1 MVSATERMR
10 IYFLGADDPT
20 CLEAFQH
27 FPSAAIHPVPEDQ
40 EIVSRITGGDGLEI
54 PRCLVW
60 SLPMARGVAA
70 HQRLRAGGVTI
81 PTVALIDPTEAVP
94 GPPAHSC
101 ETAFVMKPGSVP
113 AIVDR
118 VWNALQLDTA
128 LMPARRARIRFQL
141 QLTTLSHREAEVLE
155 LLITGRSTK
164 EIGSELYIGT
174 QTVLKH
180 RSSILKKLGVRN
192 DVELALKLRQHRDA
206 STCLKA
212 CELGLPSGTVGTAAT
227 GNAPCGPVSLS
238 VNETFRFPRE
248 SA

>member
-1 MVSATERMR
+1 MVSAKERMR
-10 IYFLGADDPT
+10 IYFLGGDDST

-27 FPSAAIHPVPEDQ
+27 FPAAAVHPVGEDQ
-40 EIVSRITGGDGLEI
+40 ELVSRIAGADDLEI

-60 SLPMARGVAA
+60 SLPLARGVAA

-81 PTVALIDPTEAVP
+81 PTVALIDPAEAGQ

-101 ETAFVMKPGSVP
+101 ETAFVMKPGTVP
-113 AIVDR
+113 AVVDR
-118 VWNALQLDTA
+118 VWNALQIDTA
-128 LMPARRARIRFQL
+128 LMPARRTRTRFQL
-141 QLTTLSHREAEVLE
+141 QLSTLSLREAEVLE

-180 RSSILKKLGVRN
+180 RAAVLKKLGVRN

-206 STCLKA
+206 PTCLKT
-212 CELGLPSGTVGTAAT
+212 CEFGLPLSPGATATAAMPPCGTVPLTV
-227 GNAPCGPVSLS
+227 PESLQL
-238 VNETFRFPRE
+238 PRE